1 MLDTPSSDVVGERME
16 PMRRR
21 TQHREY
27 DDDDDDELESRNALL
42 TSASLPFVDVGR
54 SNKPSRPALHQVRSK
69 YVHVG
74 SFHIG

>member
-27 DDDDDDELESRNALL
+27 DDDDELESRNAVL

-54 SNKPSRPALHQVRSK
+54 SNKPSRPVLHQVRSK
-69 YVHVG
+69 
-74 SFHIG
+74 